1 LMKNLNLAFDVALEH
16 LEVPRILDAED
27 IANMPRPDERSIMT
41 YVAQLYNVFSAMD
54 KVEQSG
60 RRLGKFVEFSMQLD
74 QMWHEYEHRTSILNE
89 QVTSWTH
96 HFGSAPL
103 GGDYR
108 AVKTEILG
116 LRQFKTKKRRE
127 WVVEQANLATLLGNI
142 QAKLQSIKRQPYH
155 PPAGLTVKDVEA
167 NFEALN
173 AAERGRRSSLN
184 QKMRSILDGLRHEFA
199 ALANP
204 FYESLQS
211 VRSALST
218 TPSDLEEHLELLQAK
233 REELSNL
240 GPQLG
245 PIEEAE
251 LRAQEANIED
261 NEYSDHTYEDLAFEY
276 EQLSSVLAKKVS
288 FIESQIAANQST
300 GVSAEQL
307 QEFKESFQ
315 HFDIDGDRRLSKL
328 EFKSCLSSLGIV
340 HIDFQGSDKA
350 FEEIFKRVSQGN
362 ENVNFDQYVE
372 YMVSISSD
380 AASLVQLQDAFSC
393 VTNNKDF
400 ITESEMK
407 VAQLPEDQIQ
417 YLLSVLP
424 PASEGEGYDFK
435 AWLASQWSG
444 S

>member
-1 LMKNLNLAFDVALEH
+1 
-16 LEVPRILDAED
+16 
-27 IANMPRPDERSIMT
+27 
-41 YVAQLYNVFSAMD
+41 
-54 KVEQSG
+54 
-60 RRLGKFVEFSMQLD
+60 
-74 QMWHEYEHRTSILNE
+74 
-89 QVTSWTH
+89 VTC
-96 HFGSAPL
+96 
-103 GGDYR
+103 
-108 AVKTEILG
+108 E
-116 LRQFKTKKRRE
+116 
-127 WVVEQANLATLLGNI
+127 
-142 QAKLQSIKRQPYH
+142 
-155 PPAGLTVKDVEA
+155 
-167 NFEALN
+167 
-173 AAERGRRSSLN
+173 
-184 QKMRSILDGLRHEFA
+184 DGLRHEFA

-233 REELSNL
+233 REVLRFTIPRDDSLVNFQELSNL

-315 HFDIDGDRRLSKL
+315 HFDIDGDRRLSKYTLQSYRSLRSSLKFHLTFFSRL

-350 FEEIFKRVSQGN
+350 FEEIFKRVSQG
-362 ENVNFDQYVE
+362 
-372 YMVSISSD
+372 
-380 AASLVQLQDAFSC
+380 
-393 VTNNKDF
+393 KR
-400 ITESEMK
+400 
-407 VAQLPEDQIQ
+407 
-417 YLLSVLP
+417 
-424 PASEGEGYDFK
+424 
-435 AWLASQWSG
+435 
-444 S
+444 